1 MKRATWASV
10 AVAGTLIVAKLLAWL
25 ATDSMSVLST
35 LIDSMLDAAASIVNL
50 IAVRHALMPADREH
64 RFGHG
69 KAEPLA
75 ALAQSAFIAG
85 SACLLIIEAGRRLY
99 EPVPVSNTTVGIAVM
114 VLAIVLTA
122 VLVGFQH
129 YVVKRTGSF
138 AIKADSLHYKGD
150 VLVNASVIVS
160 LVLAERLGWP
170 YADPLFGAAIAAYIL
185 VSAGAIAKGSL
196 DMLMDREMPEADRRR
211 IRELAL
217 EHPEVLDMHDLKT
230 RVAGPYAF
238 IQLHLEMDGAMTLE
252 HAHRIAD
259 EVEAEIVTAFPG
271 ADVIIH
277 EDPAGVPESRQEFA

>member
-170 YADPLFGAAIAAYIL
+170 YADPLFGAAIAVYIL